1 MDTEKYREL
10 FTKVRRAYRVFDR
23 SLGVFFLPWAV
34 TLLTY
39 FFANGNMFLKMGYDP
54 FAAGG
59 IPLIVS
65 GFIGLPAFYSMMRLI
80 TIYDEVLY
88 ARYRD
93 WEDKRFW
100 GRIKFFLTRPRFWWE
115 NSAYAAAFWILPQ
128 MAVCPSLTDLIF
140 GGETSFVSK
149 LILFAVL
156 APLYF
161 LMNVLARNSATA
173 IWKMGK
179 PDVRDERG
187 KPIANDRAYTRDM
200 IMACILYPLG
210 GCGLQMIVPLFVTL
224 LPLAVEI
231 LTSEFMIWVCIFI
244 VGFYCVRYGRALFA
258 RRKFLKRLHRL
269 TRGSVKVRLPYR
281 SLFGMRA
288 GESFTVYSKGKE
300 YSCKLIS
307 APKVMIPMWIHSC
320 GDIEFLYIV
329 RFLNIEL
336 FRHTKRYTIDY
347 EADCQKILII
357 QPRPKRV
364 YGAHEGKG
372 WLLDNGDRVG
382 KYRIFTAGAFLNT
395 LERECL
401 DK

>member
-1 MDTEKYREL
+1 METEKYRET
-10 FTKVRRAYRVFDR
+10 FDKIRRIYKICDR
-23 SLGVFFLPWAV
+23 SLGVFILPWVV
-34 TLLTY
+34 TLLTH
-39 FFANGNMFLKMGYDP
+39 FFADSNMFLQMGYDP

-59 IPLIVS
+59 IPLAVS
-65 GFIGLPAFYSMMRLI
+65 GLIGLPAFYSMMRLI
-80 TIYDEVLY
+80 TIYDETLY
-88 ARYRD
+88 ARYREL
-93 WEDKRFW
+93 EDKRFL
-100 GRIKFFLTRPRFWWE
+100 GRMRFFLTAPRFWWE
-115 NSAYAAAFWILPQ
+115 NLVYAALFWLLPQ
-128 MAVCPSLTDLIF
+128 KAVCGALTEWIF
-140 GGETSFVSK
+140 GGRADFVTK

-161 LMNVLARNSATA
+161 LINLLARNAATA
-173 IWKMGK
+173 LWNTGK

-187 KPIANDRAYTRDM
+187 RPIANDRAYTRDM
-200 IMACILYPLG
+200 VMACILYPIG
-210 GCGLQMIVPLFVTL
+210 GCGLQMIVPLFISL
-224 LPLAVEI
+224 LPLVGEI
-231 LTSEFMIWVCIFI
+231 LASEFMIWVCIFA
-244 VGFYCVRYGRALFA
+244 VVFYTVRYGRAVLA
-258 RRKFLKRLHRL
+258 RKQFLKRLNKL
-269 TRGSVKVRLPYR
+269 TRENVKVRFPYR
-281 SLFGMRA
+281 SIFGMRA
-288 GESFTVYSKGKE
+288 GESFTVYSKRKE

-320 GDIEFLYIV
+320 GAVEFLYIV

-336 FRHTKRYTIDY
+336 FRHTKRYDIDY

-382 KYRIFTAGAFLNT
+382 AYRVFTAGAFLNT

>member
-1 MDTEKYREL
+1 METEKYREL
-10 FTKVRRAYRVFDR
+10 FTKVRRIYKICDR
-23 SLGVFFLPWAV
+23 SLGVFILPWVV

-39 FFANGNMFLKMGYDP
+39 FFTQSNMFLEMGYDS

-59 IPLIVS
+59 IPLLIS
-65 GFIGLPAFYSMMRLI
+65 GVIGMPAFYSMMRLI
-80 TIYDEVLY
+80 TIYDETLY
-88 ARYRD
+88 AHYRTL
-93 WEDKRFW
+93 EDKRFLSKL
-100 GRIKFFLTRPRFWWE
+100 KFFLTRPRFWWE
-115 NSAYAAAFWILPQ
+115 NLAYTVLFWLLPQ
-128 MAVCPSLTDLIF
+128 KAVCGALTEWIF
-140 GGETSFVSK
+140 GGRVDLAAK
-149 LILFAVL
+149 LTLFSML
-156 APLYF
+156 APIYF
-161 LMNVLARNSATA
+161 ALNLLARNSATA
-173 IWKMGK
+173 IWKIGK

-187 KPIANDRAYTRDM
+187 RPIANDRAYARDM
-200 IMACILYPLG
+200 IMACILYPIG
-210 GCGLQMIVPLFVTL
+210 GCGLQLIVPQIVVL
-224 LPLAVEI
+224 LPLFGEI
-231 LTSEFMIWVCIFI
+231 LASDFTIWLCIF
-244 VGFYCVRYGRALFA
+244 VALFYGIRYGRALLA
-258 RRKFLKRLHRL
+258 RHKFLKRLHKL
-269 TRGSVKVRLPYR
+269 TRGNVKVRFPYR
-281 SLFGMRA
+281 SVFSMRA

-320 GDIEFLYIV
+320 GAVEFLYIV

-336 FRHTKRYTIDY
+336 FRHTKRYDFDY